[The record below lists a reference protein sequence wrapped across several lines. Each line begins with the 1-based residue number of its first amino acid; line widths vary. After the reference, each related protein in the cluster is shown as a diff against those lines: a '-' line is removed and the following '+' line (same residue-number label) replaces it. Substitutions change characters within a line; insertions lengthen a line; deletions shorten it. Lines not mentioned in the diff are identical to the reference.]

1 MKSRISLCNGTV
13 LKKDLTRFAPLML
26 LTALVLWIVGM
37 VMTELYSLDDF
48 LMSNYLEPCMIGI
61 VLVSP
66 LGLFS
71 ALTLFTYLTK
81 KDECDAM
88 HSMPLRRETLFFTK
102 LIAALIQ
109 FALPM
114 GIFFLFLPGN
124 RGWWFQMLV
133 CFCAWLLSFGIAALA
148 MMLSGRRLAG
158 LILHSL
164 IYDLGSLLQN
174 FVNNLYIPLLP
185 GVFLAED
192 PSGISPLNSMMSLDF
207 KEGKLSEILLP
218 MGIIALVG
226 AAFLALALVAYRR
239 RRLER
244 AGDFLVVKW
253 LEPVLAWWL
262 GICAAIFFLQ
272 LDYLLGGS
280 IELGVPIGLTIGY
293 FAARMF
299 FARSVKVFNKKNLL
313 GWLAL
318 VVFMAA
324 SLFVTSLD
332 PLGIVNRVPKA
343 AEIESVSLYDSNGV
357 YVELYEYDFYGSN
370 GYTTADPEEIEQFR
384 TMHQALLVDNLQE
397 IEGTASYHNR
407 FFLIYDLKN
416 GSQVA
421 RTYYVL
427 GDEEL
432 KQVKTFL
439 SQPEG
444 LVGTA
449 DIEELLTSI
458 QYLEAYGV
466 NAGTIHTKRAFLE
479 IFLSECEAGLMYS
492 PDPNEQSSW
501 DISFYLNGMG
511 YQRVDIPL
519 SAEKTVAWLEEYFSK
534 QG

>member
-26 LTALVLWIVGM
+26 LTALVLWVVGM
-37 VMTELYSLDDF
+37 VMTELYNVDDF
-48 LMSNYLEPCMIGI
+48 LVNNYLEPCMIGI
-61 VLVSP
+61 VIVSP

-71 ALTLFTYLTK
+71 ALALFTYLTK

-133 CFCAWLLSFGIAALA
+133 SFCAWIFSFGVAAFS

-164 IYDLGSLLQN
+164 IYDLGSILLT
-174 FVNNLYIPLLP
+174 FVNDLYIPLLP
-185 GVFLAED
+185 GVLLAED
-192 PSGISPLNSMMSLDF
+192 PSGISPLNTMMSLDF

-218 MGIIALVG
+218 MGLIALVG

-253 LEPVLAWWL
+253 LEPVLAWWM
-262 GICAAIFFLQ
+262 GICAAIFFITIFTL
-272 LDYLLGGS
+272 LDSS
-280 IELGVPIGLTIGY
+280 IWVALPIGLTIGY

-299 FARSVKVFNKKNLL
+299 FARSVKVFNKKTLI

-343 AEIESVSLYDSNGV
+343 DQIESVSLYDSNGV

-370 GYTTADPEEIEQFR
+370 GYTTADPEEIEQLR
-384 TMHQALLVDNLQE
+384 TMHQGLLEDNLQE
-397 IEGTASYHNR
+397 IEGIQSYHNR

-432 KQVKTFL
+432 KQVKYFL

-449 DIEELLTSI
+449 DLEELLSSI
-458 QYLEAYGV
+458 WELQAHGV
-466 NAGTIHTKRAFLE
+466 NGGAIHTERAFLE

-492 PDPNEQSSW
+492 PDLNEQSSW
-501 DISFYLNGMG
+501 YISFFMDGMG
-511 YQRVDIPL
+511 YQSVDVPL

-534 QG
+534 

>member
-1 MKSRISLCNGTV
+1 MKSRISLCNSTV

-26 LTALVLWIVGM
+26 LTALVLWVVGM
-37 VMTELYSLDDF
+37 IVTELYDVDYVVSHY
-48 LMSNYLEPCMIGI
+48 MEPAMIGI
-61 VLVSP
+61 VLSTP

-71 ALTLFTYLTK
+71 AITLFTYLTK
-81 KDECDAM
+81 KRECDAM
-88 HSMPLRRETLFFTK
+88 HALPLRRETLFFTK
-102 LIAALIQ
+102 VLAALIQ

-114 GIFFLFLPGN
+114 GIFFIFLPGN

-133 CFCAWLLSFGIAALA
+133 SFCAWLLSFGIAALA

-164 IYDLGSLLQN
+164 IYDLGSILLT
-174 FVNNLYIPLLP
+174 FVNDLYIPLLP

-207 KEGKLSEILLP
+207 KEGKLSEILLS
-218 MGIIALVG
+218 MGVIALVG
-226 AAFLALALVAYRR
+226 AAFLALALVAYRKR
-239 RRLER
+239 KLER

-262 GICAAIFFLQ
+262 GICAAIFFITIFTL
-272 LDYLLGGS
+272 LDGS
-280 IELGVPIGLTIGY
+280 IWVALAIGLTIGY

-299 FARSVKVFNKKNLL
+299 FARSIKVFNKKTLI

-332 PLGIVNRVPKA
+332 PLGVVNRVPAA

-370 GYTTADPEEIEQFR
+370 GYTTADPEEVEQFR
-384 TMHQALLVDNLQE
+384 TMHQALLEDNLQE

-407 FFLIYDLKN
+407 FYLIYDLKN
-416 GSQVA
+416 GSQVC

-427 GDEEL
+427 GGEEL
-432 KQVKTFL
+432 KQVKYFL

-444 LVGTA
+444 LVGSA
-449 DIEELLTSI
+449 DIEELLSSI
-458 QYLEAYGV
+458 REMEAYGV
-466 NAGTIHTKRAFLE
+466 NGGTIHTERAFLE
-479 IFLSECEAGLMYS
+479 VFLSECEAGLMYS
-492 PDPNEQSSW
+492 PDPDEQSSW
-501 DISFYLNGMG
+501 DIHFYHKNMG
-511 YQRVDIPL
+511 YQTVDIPL